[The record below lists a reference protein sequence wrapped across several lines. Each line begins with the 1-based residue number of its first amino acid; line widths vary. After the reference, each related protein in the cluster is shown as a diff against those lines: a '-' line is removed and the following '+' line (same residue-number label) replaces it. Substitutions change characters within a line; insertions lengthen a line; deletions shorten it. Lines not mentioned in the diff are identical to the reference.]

1 MALSGA
7 PLTAR
12 PGPSYYLER
21 FRRDAAAIKG
31 QIAEATMRP
40 AGVATQPSS
49 EAVIGRGCAP
59 GTSQSSGTRWRGDAT
74 VFAGRSVGDRVRGL
88 VWVDASARSATNRRQ
103 PPRTSVHSSR
113 RSARTSAP
121 RWIGSRARVRPRAAR
136 TALLAVEEIQR
147 GARAGCA
154 RHSLHDERAVLA
166 SRAAPLRAVDALGAP
181 ALRGARLAGALR
193 GLAVVRLGELFGL
206 HGYALRTRTP

>member
-1 MALSGA
+1 MRRGTTGRG
-7 PLTAR
+7 TAR
-12 PGPSYYLER
+12 ADGPVGGSPHRAPGPSYYLER

-136 TALLAVEEIQR
+136 TALAHRLKRSSEER
-147 GARAGCA
+147 EPG
-154 RHSLHDERAVLA
+154 
-166 SRAAPLRAVDALGAP
+166 ALGTRSTMSEP
-181 ALRGARLAGALR
+181 SSRRVLR
-193 GLAVVRLGELFGL
+193 LFWQS
-206 HGYALRTRTP
+206 TQ